1 MHYRNILN
9 CLFYLFVTLL
19 TPLVV
24 NSQSNVTFRQLS
36 VKEGLSQN
44 SVVSIAQD
52 SIGFIW
58 FATQDGL
65 NKYDGKKFTIY
76 NQYFVDITKPDYSFL
91 GKIYLDKENRLWSLP
106 INRIPHFYDLD
117 SDSFIEYEKIN
128 DVSAIFQDNQL
139 NLWFGTYSL
148 GLFKK
153 SKDTGEILQVLN
165 SNETGTI
172 FNITEGPSG
181 DIWIST
187 NSKLIQI
194 DRETL
199 NHTIYNPHKN
209 SYEVNYSDVVFDKG
223 GNQWVG
229 SFGEGLWF
237 RKNGESDFT
246 AVQDLGFKFQRIPDN
261 LYVLDLFVDSKER
274 LWMGTYGNGLIKFNP
289 NDSTIN
295 QYTIRKHDPRAIHYN
310 DILSI
315 YEDYT
320 GTIWFGTDGAGVS
333 YYDEYL
339 EKFNSFTNNQTP
351 EGVNIDVVRAIT
363 IDQKNNIWIGTSG
376 KGLTKYSVDSG
387 NWHTFLIENSSLKS
401 NRIMSLITDTENDI
415 WIGTQER
422 GLQIMTTDESFNEI
436 KLSDENIIK
445 NSTIWNI
452 FQDSKDQIWLATRDM
467 GIFQYDKREG
477 IQKHFMKHPDFSGL
491 PTNNIRVIIEKNK
504 DHLWLGTE
512 EDGVILLNTETGN
525 HKVYGYSPAE
535 KKGLNTNGIKSLYYD
550 EVLDRLW
557 VGTNGGGLNV
567 IDLNSDS
574 YYYYTTEYGLSNNVI
589 YAILPDELGDL
600 WLSSNKGITKFS
612 PPKNLLDTLHIKN
625 YANYDGL
632 ATEFNTGAYFKA
644 KNGNLYF
651 GGLEGFYWFNPSYIF
666 ENDIIVK
673 TAITGFEVYNDP
685 VDLVQHT
692 VLKHN
697 QNTISF
703 TFSSLQ
709 YALPQKNQFQ
719 YRLDGYEEKWI
730 FSGNMDYA
738 RYTNLPPGEYAFYV
752 KSSNYDGIWN
762 HTPEVFYF
770 SILNP
775 WYKTRLAYL
784 FYIFLFFFLM
794 FLIYSYFKWKWQMQL
809 ELKMEYDRSER
820 LKQLNEYKTRLY
832 TNLSHEFRTPLTLIS
847 APIKKHLKNEALP
860 IDAKNDLMLVER
872 NSTLLINLVNQLL
885 ELSKLETGNINLK
898 VSNENLK
905 LLLKSITAS
914 FIPIATQK
922 PVSLKI
928 QINTP
933 QFAWI
938 DVDAIEK
945 IINNLMTNALKY
957 APIKSEILFEATV
970 KNNHLIVTI
979 TNENEESKTIDLQKY
994 FERFYQENS
1003 EKEGFG
1009 IGLSL
1014 VKELTTLHHG
1024 TVRAS
1029 QNDKNQITFTLE
1041 IPITKESFAAHE
1053 LKPIDAVQNNEES
1066 QFSIPEYDTSTP
1078 SNNIILIVEDNK
1090 DLRHFL
1096 KSLFINQYKV
1106 LEAENGDEG
1115 IKKALQNIPDLI
1127 ISDIMM
1133 PKTDGIQLCKTL
1145 KEDEKTS
1152 HIPIILLTAK
1162 SSEEFELKG
1171 LKTGADDYILKP
1183 FNPEKIIIRV
1193 QKLIEIRNNLKNRYQ
1208 QNVLLKPKDI
1218 AITST
1223 DEKFFKRLQKILDI
1237 NLTNP
1242 AFNAESFSKETGMSR
1257 MQLHRKLNALTGL
1270 STSNFIK
1277 SQRLK
1282 LALQLLKNSD
1292 YTISE
1297 IAYESGF
1304 NSPSYFIKSF
1314 KEVYGKPPSEY
1325 MKG

>member
-1 MHYRNILN
+1 MQYKNTLI

-91 GKIYLDKENRLWSLP
+91 GKIYLDRENILWILP
-106 INRIPHFYDLD
+106 INRIPYFYNVD

-128 DVSAIFQDNQL
+128 DVSAIFQDNKL

-153 SKDTGEILQVLN
+153 SKHTGEIVQVLN
-165 SNETGTI
+165 SNETGTV
-172 FNITEGPSG
+172 FNITEDPFGN
-181 DIWIST
+181 IWIST

-194 DRETL
+194 DKETL
-199 NHTIYNPHKN
+199 NQTKFKPHNDKL
-209 SYEVNYSDVVFDKG
+209 EVNYSDVVFDKK

-229 SFGEGLWF
+229 SFGKGLWY

-246 AVQDLGFKFQRIPDN
+246 AVQDLGFKFQEIPDD
-261 LYVLDLFVDSKER
+261 LYTLDLFLDSKER
-274 LWMGTYGNGLIKFNP
+274 LWIGTYGDGLIKFNP
-289 NDSTIN
+289 NDSIIN
-295 QYTIRKHDPRAIHYN
+295 QFKIRKHDPRAIHYN

-315 YEDYT
+315 HEDYT

-363 IDQKNNIWIGTSG
+363 IDKKNNIWIGTSG
-376 KGLTKYSVDSG
+376 KGLTKYKVESRS
-387 NWHTFLIENSSLKS
+387 WQTLLTENSGLQS
-401 NRIMSLITDTENDI
+401 NRIMSLFTDDENDI
-415 WIGTQER
+415 WIGTQEG
-422 GLQIMTTDESFNEI
+422 GLQILTPDEDFKQIRLLNEDI
-436 KLSDENIIK
+436 LK

-452 FQDSKDQIWLATRDM
+452 FQDSQGQIWLATRDQ
-467 GIFQYDKREG
+467 GIFLYDKKEG
-477 IQKHFMKHPDFSGL
+477 VQKQFMNHADYSDL
-491 PTNNIRVIIEKNK
+491 PTNNIRVIIEKNEN
-504 DHLWLGTE
+504 HLWLGTE
-512 EDGVILLNTETGN
+512 GEGVILLNTETGN
-525 HKVYGYSPAE
+525 HKVYGYSPIE
-535 KKGLNTNGIKSLYYD
+535 KKGLTSNAIKSLYYD
-550 EVLDRLW
+550 QVFNRLW

-574 YYYYTTEYGLSNNVI
+574 YYYFTTDDGLSNNVI
-589 YAILPDELGDL
+589 YAILPDESGDL

-612 PPKNLLDTLHIKN
+612 PPENLLNTPEIKN

-644 KNGNLYF
+644 KNGDLYF
-651 GGLEGFYWFNPSYIF
+651 GGLEGFYWFNPSNIS
-666 ENDIIVK
+666 ENKVIVK
-673 TAITGFEVYNDP
+673 TAITGFEVYNNP
-685 VDLVQHT
+685 FNLVQNT

-709 YALPQKNQFQ
+709 YALPEKNHFQ
-719 YRLDGYEEKWI
+719 YRLDGYEEDWI

-775 WYKTRLAYL
+775 WYKTRLAYV
-784 FYIFLFFFLM
+784 FYIFLFFFFM
-794 FLIYSYFKWKWQMQL
+794 FLVYSYFKWKWQMQL
-809 ELKMEYDRSER
+809 ELKMEYDRSKR

-847 APIKKHLKNEALP
+847 APIKKHLKNDVLP
-860 IDAKNDLMLVER
+860 IEAKNDLMLVER

-898 VSNENLK
+898 VSNENLR

-914 FIPIATQK
+914 YIPIATQK

-928 QINTP
+928 QINAP

-957 APIKSEILFEATV
+957 APIKSEILFEASVNNDNLNV
-970 KNNHLIVTI
+970 KI
-979 TNENEESKTIDLQKY
+979 TNENEEPKTLDLQKY

-1024 TVRAS
+1024 TIRAS

-1041 IPITKESFAAHE
+1041 IPITKGSFAAHE

-1066 QFSIPEYDTSTP
+1066 QFTIPEYDTSTP

-1106 LEAENGDEG
+1106 LEAENGEEG

-1133 PKTDGIQLCKTL
+1133 PITDGIQLCKTL

-1237 NLTNP
+1237 HLTNP
-1242 AFNAESFSKETGMSR
+1242 AFNAESFSKEVGMSR

-1282 LALQLLKNSD
+1282 LALQILKKSD
-1292 YTISE
+1292 ASISE
-1297 IAYESGF
+1297 TAYESGF

-1314 KEVYGKPPSEY
+1314 KEVYGMPPKEY
-1325 MKG
+1325 LKR